1 MNLFRLH
8 RWYVAAAGITLA
20 YAVVSLVA
28 SRGHRLTTFGDI
40 FVLFLML
47 SGGVVTLANAGSASR
62 LERRFWLLLAFGF
75 FLWSFNQAAWTY
87 REGILQLPI
96 PDPYF
101 PDIILFFHLV
111 PIVAAMA
118 WRPDLTR
125 AESRFQPSTLNF
137 MMLLVWWIFLYAFIV
152 FPHQY
157 VVLNVRA
164 YDYYYESLYQ
174 LEKVLLLAVLG
185 FAAWNSSGA
194 WQRLYLHLLGADA
207 LYAVGSYVLDNA
219 VNAGKY
225 YSGGPYDIP
234 LVGAVTWMVAACLAA
249 RQQQLTSEA
258 PPRKTPWG
266 SVSPQLARLAI
277 LSLPA
282 LGLWTFLFDKSPPAT
297 RTFRLFAVLAAML
310 VLGAFVFL
318 RQYIQDQAL
327 MRLLHESRQAYDDQ
341 QRLQTQLVQKE
352 KLASLADL
360 VAGAA
365 REIDHPLA
373 AIMFHS
379 DQLWT
384 REHLTGEQ
392 SAMVRKIVDQ
402 ARRTRDLVSNLLSF
416 AQQSHGERIAVDLA
430 PLLQRCAQMLEAKHS
445 SDRIKVSISLEPE
458 LPRVAGNA
466 NQLFQTF
473 HEIMENAV
481 DALAEV
487 GGGSLDI
494 TALRHGSDVVIQFS
508 DTGPGIR
515 EPGLVFDPFYTT
527 KPVGKG
533 TGLGLSAAYGVVQDH
548 GGQISCLNRPEGG
561 ALFIIRLPAAIA
573 VSQPVAEAAKA

>member
-8 RWYVAAAGITLA
+8 RWYVTAAGITLA
-20 YAVVSLVA
+20 YAVVSLLA
-28 SRGHRLTTFGDI
+28 HKSHGLTAFGDT

-47 SGGVVTLANAGSASR
+47 SGAVVMLANARSASR
-62 LERRFWLLLAFGF
+62 LERRFWGLMAFGF
-75 FLWSFNQAAWTY
+75 FLWSFNQAAWAY
-87 REGILQLPI
+87 HEGILHLEI

-101 PDIILFFHLV
+101 ADVILFFHLV
-111 PIVAAMA
+111 PIMAAMA

-125 AESRFQPSTLNF
+125 AESRFQLSNLNF
-137 MMLLVWWIFLYAFIV
+137 LMLMVWWIFLYAFIV

-164 YDYYYESLYQ
+164 YDYFYEGLYQ
-174 LEKVLLLAVLG
+174 IEKLLLLAVLG
-185 FAAWNSSGA
+185 FAAWNSSGG
-194 WQRLYLHLLGADA
+194 WKRLYLHLLGANA
-207 LYAVGSYVLDNA
+207 LYALDSYALDNA
-219 VNAGKY
+219 VNAGTY
-225 YSGGPYDIP
+225 YSGGLYDVP
-234 LVGAVTWMVAACLAA
+234 LVAAVTWMVAACLVA
-249 RQQQLTSEA
+249 RQQPLTSDT
-258 PPRKTPWG
+258 PPKKSPWG
-266 SVSPQLARLAI
+266 SMSPQLAMLAI
-277 LSLPA
+277 LSLPV
-282 LGLWTFLFDKSPPAT
+282 LGLWTFLYDKSPLPS

-310 VLGAFVFL
+310 LLGAFVFL

-327 MRLLHESRQAYDDQ
+327 MRLLQESRRAYDDQ
-341 QRLQTQLVQKE
+341 ERLQTHLVQKE
-352 KLASLADL
+352 KLASLAHL

-365 REIDHPLA
+365 REIDHPLT

-384 REHLTGEQ
+384 REHLTTEQ
-392 SAMVRKIVDQ
+392 GAMVRKIVDQ

-416 AQQSHGERIAVDLA
+416 AQQSHGERIMVDLG

-445 SDRIKVSISLEPE
+445 SDRIKVTVSLEPQ

-466 NQLFQTF
+466 NQLFQAF
-473 HEIMENAV
+473 HEIMENAM

-487 GGGSLDI
+487 GGGSLEV
-494 TALRHGSDVVIQFS
+494 TALRHGTDAVLHFS

-515 EPGLVFDPFYTT
+515 EPERVFDPFYTT

-548 GGQISCLNRPEGG
+548 GGQITCLNKLDGG
-561 ALFIIRLPAAIA
+561 ALFIVRLPAAIA
-573 VSQPVAEAAKA
+573 VPEPIAEAAKA